1 MTKVDQAGISDIG
14 LVRGKN
20 EDCLGHHIPDDPV
33 VLSKKGQLFIV
44 ADGVGGYGAGDVA
57 SQAAVA
63 ELIKSYYAS
72 SRRPEKALQNAIAHV
87 NLHVF
92 DLAIETNHHRM
103 QTTLSAL
110 VLVGKMFHIA
120 HVGDTRVYRARK
132 NTQIEQL
139 TNDHSE
145 VAELV
150 RMKILSPD
158 KVRGHDRRSI
168 ITKSVGAETI
178 VRPMLRTGEIR
189 PGDRFVMCT
198 DGAWESVEDDEIG
211 QIATS
216 REPTEACAEIIRL
229 AIERNTRD
237 NLSVQIVHVLE
248 VVEDRLPVESALTV
262 GLRQIRKLFHRE
274 EVL

>member
-20 EDCLGHHIPDDPV
+20 EDCLGHHIPDDPAV
-33 VLSKKGQLFIV
+33 VAKKGQLFIV

-57 SQAAVA
+57 SQAGV
-63 ELIKSYYAS
+63 ENMIKQYYAS
-72 SRRPEKALQNAIAHV
+72 AKPPDKALKSALAHT
-87 NLHVF
+87 NLHIF

-103 QTTLSAL
+103 QTTMSAL
-110 VLVGKMFHIA
+110 AIVGNAFHIV
-120 HVGDTRVYRARK
+120 HVGDTRVYRARR
-132 NTQIEQL
+132 NAGIEQL
-139 TNDHSE
+139 TTDHSE

-158 KVRGHDRRSI
+158 KVRGHERRSI
-168 ITKSVGAETI
+168 ITRSVGAETV
-178 VRPMLRTGEIR
+178 VRPAFRSGEVR
-189 PGDRFVMCT
+189 PGDHFIMMT
-198 DGAWESVEDDEIG
+198 DGAWEPIEDAEIG
-211 QIATS
+211 EIATS
-216 REPTEACAEIIRL
+216 MDSNRACAEIVRL

-248 VVEDRLPVESALTV
+248 VEQTHFVVESAFSTALKQ
-262 GLRQIRKLFHRE
+262 LRRMFRHE